1 MLYQQGR
8 NRLDKNAEPRET
20 AYQVHCSK
28 LKAHCS
34 RLKKMI
40 CVIATIN
47 LVEGRRDE
55 FLEEF
60 RKIVPLV
67 REEMGCIEYTPMIDI
82 PTEIDAQAQ
91 PVESV
96 AFVVEKWESVDAL
109 EAHLMAPHMLDYR
122 KRVKNLVTGAEIRI
136 LEPA

>member
-1 MLYQQGR
+1 
-8 NRLDKNAEPRET
+8 
-20 AYQVHCSK
+20 
-28 LKAHCS
+28 
-34 RLKKMI
+34 MI

-67 REEMGCIEYTPMIDI
+67 REETGCIEYAPMIDI

-96 AFVVEKWESVDAL
+96 VFVVEKWESVDAL
-109 EAHLMAPHMLDYR
+109 EAHLMTPHMLNYR
-122 KRVKNLVTGAEIRI
+122 KQVKNLVTGAEIRI

>member
-1 MLYQQGR
+1 
-8 NRLDKNAEPRET
+8 
-20 AYQVHCSK
+20 
-28 LKAHCS
+28 
-34 RLKKMI
+34 MI
-40 CVIATIN
+40 CVIATIQ
-47 LVEGRRDE
+47 VADGRRDD

-67 REEMGCIEYTPMIDI
+67 CEETGCIEYVPMVDI

-91 PVESV
+91 PAESV
-96 AFVVEKWESVDAL
+96 VVVVEKWESVDAL

-122 KRVKNLVTGAEIRI
+122 KRVKGLVTGSEIRI

>member
-1 MLYQQGR
+1 
-8 NRLDKNAEPRET
+8 
-20 AYQVHCSK
+20 
-28 LKAHCS
+28 
-34 RLKKMI
+34 MI
-40 CVIATIN
+40 CVIATIE
-47 LVEGRRDE
+47 LADGRRDE
-55 FLEEF
+55 FLQEF

-67 REEMGCIEYTPMIDI
+67 REETGCIEYAPMVDI

-96 AFVVEKWESVDAL
+96 VFVVEKWESIDAL

-122 KRVKNLVTGAEIRI
+122 KRVKDLVTGTEIRI

>member
-1 MLYQQGR
+1 
-8 NRLDKNAEPRET
+8 
-20 AYQVHCSK
+20 
-28 LKAHCS
+28 
-34 RLKKMI
+34 MI
-40 CVIATIN
+40 CVIATIE
-47 LVEGRRDE
+47 LADGRRDE
-55 FLEEF
+55 FLQEF

-67 REEMGCIEYTPMIDI
+67 REETGCIEYAPMVDI

-96 AFVVEKWESVDAL
+96 VFVVEKWESVDAL

-122 KRVKNLVTGAEIRI
+122 KRVKDLVTGTEIRI